1 MEQRQTASGADGVME
16 KIRVMLVD
24 DHAVVRVGFR
34 MLIDA
39 SGDMQV
45 VEEADSGEAAYQRYP
60 EVRPHVVVMDLAM
73 PGMGGL
79 ETARR
84 LLARDADA
92 RILVLSAHEDTAHLK
107 RVLKVGALGYLS
119 KRSAPEDLIGAVRSV
134 ANGDVY
140 LDVDVARKLAMH
152 DIGGARAPADA
163 LSEREFTVF
172 IQLARGHSVNQIA
185 ETLCL
190 SPNTVGTHLYNIKQ
204 KLGANNQ
211 AELALIAVRNGLIE
225 A

>member
-1 MEQRQTASGADGVME
+1 MAE

-34 MLIDA
+34 MLLNA
-39 SGDMQV
+39 SGDIEV
-45 VEEADSGEAAYQRYP
+45 VDEADSGEAAYQRYTDIHP
-60 EVRPHVVVMDLAM
+60 DVVVMDLAM
-73 PGMGGL
+73 PGIGGV

-84 LLARDADA
+84 LLARDAEA
-92 RILVLSAHEDTAHLK
+92 RVLVLSAHEDTAHLK
-107 RVLKVGALGYLS
+107 RVLKAGALGYLS
-119 KRSAPEDLIGAVRSV
+119 KRSAPEDLIGAVRTV
-134 ANGDVY
+134 AAGRLF
-140 LDVDVARKLAMH
+140 LDADLARKLAMQ
-152 DIGGARAPADA
+152 DLSGAPSPVEA

-172 IQLARGHSVNQIA
+172 IQLARGQSVSQIA

-190 SPNTVGTHLYNIKQ
+190 SPNTIGTHLYNIKQ

>member
-1 MEQRQTASGADGVME
+1 MME

-34 MLIDA
+34 MLINA
-39 SGDMQV
+39 SNDMEV
-45 VEEADSGEAAYQRYP
+45 VDEADSGEAAYQRYADAKP
-60 EVRPHVVVMDLAM
+60 DVVVMDLAM
-73 PGMGGL
+73 PGMGGI

-84 LLARDADA
+84 LLSRDAA
-92 RILVLSAHEDTAHLK
+92 AKVLVLSAHEDTAHLK
-107 RVLKVGALGYLS
+107 RVLKAGALGYLS
-119 KRSAPEDLIGAVRSV
+119 KRSAPEDLIGAVRAV
-134 ANGDVY
+134 AAGRVY
-140 LDVDVARKLAMH
+140 LDADVARKLALQ
-152 DIGGARAPADA
+152 DLGGGTPNPVEA

-172 IQLARGHSVNQIA
+172 IQLARGQSVNQIA

-190 SPNTVGTHLYNIKQ
+190 SPNTIGTHLYNIKQ

>member
-1 MEQRQTASGADGVME
+1 MIER
-16 KIRVMLVD
+16 IRVMLVD

-34 MLIDA
+34 MLINA
-39 SGDMQV
+39 SSDMEV
-45 VEEADSGEAAYQRYP
+45 VDEADSGEVAYQRYP

-73 PGMGGL
+73 PGMGGI

-84 LLARDADA
+84 LLLRDADA

-107 RVLKVGALGYLS
+107 HVLKVGALGYLS

-134 ANGDVY
+134 AEGSIY
-140 LDVDVARKLAMH
+140 LDADVARKLALH
-152 DIGGARAPADA
+152 DIGGARSPVDA

-172 IQLARGHSVNQIA
+172 IQLARGQSVNRIA
-185 ETLCL
+185 QNLCL

-204 KLGANNQ
+204 KLGAANQ

>member
-1 MEQRQTASGADGVME
+1 MSMA
-16 KIRVMLVD
+16 KIRIMLVD

-34 MLIDA
+34 MLLNATSDIE
-39 SGDMQV
+39 V
-45 VEEADSGEAAYQRYP
+45 VDEADSGEAAYQRYP
-60 EVRPHVVVMDLAM
+60 EVRPDVVVMDLAM
-73 PGMGGL
+73 PGIGGI
-79 ETARR
+79 EAVRR
-84 LLARDADA
+84 LLSRDAEA
-92 RILVLSAHEDTAHLK
+92 RVLILSAHEDTAHLK

-119 KRSAPEDLIGAVRSV
+119 KRSAPEDLIGAVRAV
-134 ANGDVY
+134 AAGRIY
-140 LDVDVARKLAMH
+140 LDADLARKLAVQ
-152 DIGGARAPADA
+152 DLGGGAPGPVEA

-172 IQLARGHSVNQIA
+172 IQLARGQSVNQIA

-204 KLGANNQ
+204 KLGASNQ

>member
-1 MEQRQTASGADGVME
+1 MIE

-34 MLIDA
+34 MLLNSTSDIEVID
-39 SGDMQV
+39 
-45 VEEADSGEAAYQRYP
+45 EADSGEIAYQRYP
-60 EVRPHVVVMDLAM
+60 ESRPDVVVMDLTM
-73 PGMGGL
+73 PGIGGI
-79 ETARR
+79 ETVRR
-84 LLARDADA
+84 LLARDEQA
-92 RILVLSAHEDTAHLK
+92 RILILSAHEDTAHLK
-107 RVLKVGALGYLS
+107 RVLKAGALGYLS
-119 KRSAPEDLIGAVRSV
+119 KRSNPEEVINAVRSI
-134 ANGDVY
+134 ATGRIY
-140 LDVDVARKLAMH
+140 LDADLARKLAMQ
-152 DIGGARAPADA
+152 DLNGAPGPAEA

-172 IQLARGHSVNQIA
+172 IQLARGQSVHQIA
-185 ETLCL
+185 QTLRL